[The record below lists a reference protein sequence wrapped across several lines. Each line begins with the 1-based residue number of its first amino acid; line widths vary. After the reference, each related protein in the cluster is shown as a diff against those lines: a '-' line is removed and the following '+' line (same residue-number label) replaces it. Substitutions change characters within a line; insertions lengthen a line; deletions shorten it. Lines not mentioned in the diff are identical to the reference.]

1 VEDWHV
7 VAHGHSDTV
16 VRRSPDG
23 RCFAKSATDSLAREE
38 LAHERDRLAWLGSAG
53 LETAEVVDWHEDA
66 ETSTLVTGAVPGM
79 PASQVPAYATARVTS
94 SIAMYLTDLHDLDVD
109 DCPFDRRLD
118 VTLPQAAE
126 RVDAGL
132 VDESDFDLVRL
143 GRSAMDVFDELAAGG
158 LRASL
163 EENLDLVVCH
173 GDFCLDNVLVDP
185 ETYDVTGVVDVS
197 RLGLADC
204 HADLALMTRSM
215 ESRHLNPQYGH
226 ECAARFLAT
235 YPVEAERWRL
245 HYYQLLDEF
254 F

>member
-23 RCFAKSATDSLAREE
+23 RCFAKEATTASAREE
-38 LAHERDRLAWLGSAG
+38 LAHERDRLAWLGRAG
-53 LETAEVVDWHEDA
+53 LETAEVVDWYDDGER
-66 ETSTLVTGAVPGM
+66 STLVTEAVPGI
-79 PASQVPAYATARVTS
+79 PASDVPPYATARATS
-94 SIAMYLTDLHDLDVD
+94 SIAMYLTDLHDLDVE

-118 VTLPQAAE
+118 ITLPEAAE

-132 VDESDFDLVRL
+132 VDESEFDLARL
-143 GRSAMDVFDELAAGG
+143 GRDAIDVFDELAAGG
-158 LRASL
+158 LRAAL

-173 GDFCLDNVLVDP
+173 GDFCLPNVLVDP
-185 ETYDVTGVVDVS
+185 ETYDVTGVVDVG

-215 ESRHLNPQYGH
+215 AARHLNPQYGP
-226 ECAARFLAT
+226 ECAHRFLAT
-235 YPVEAERWRL
+235 YPVEADPWRL
-245 HYYQLLDEF
+245 EYYRLLDEF